1 VPLQGSGDLREN
13 AFGWSELNLPKIAAA
28 FQLARRSVD
37 PSDGRVQELVIRRM
51 LPIHRGIRARI
62 FVASPRM
69 NGSLDTNQN
78 GIPVKS

>member
-1 VPLQGSGDLREN
+1 
-13 AFGWSELNLPKIAAA
+13 
-28 FQLARRSVD
+28 
-37 PSDGRVQELVIRRM
+37 M